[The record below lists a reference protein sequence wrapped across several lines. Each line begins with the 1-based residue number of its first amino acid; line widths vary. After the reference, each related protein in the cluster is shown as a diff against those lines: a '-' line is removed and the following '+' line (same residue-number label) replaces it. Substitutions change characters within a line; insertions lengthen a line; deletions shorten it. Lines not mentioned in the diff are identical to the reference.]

1 MNRATIRRIVVVFL
15 TAVVLGGCAPTI
27 TVHNNTTIPVR
38 VVITHSGG
46 SETFAPSPG
55 ESSNGDLTE
64 GTYRVVAIPD
74 AAWVDYAK
82 LTRQDLNQQIANSQN
97 LSGQKL
103 LDLVQRLKDIAKRMD
118 EMQRAAGSTGACGG
132 KVKEDSAAAAEI
144 SIGPSGQLV
153 VACK

>member
-1 MNRATIRRIVVVFL
+1 MFVFL
-15 TAVVLGGCAPTI
+15 AAIVLGGCAPVI
-27 TVHNNTTIPVR
+27 TVTNKTTIPVR
-38 VVITHSGG
+38 VVISHSGG

-55 ESSNGDLTE
+55 ESSSGDLTE
-64 GTYRVVAIPD
+64 GKYRVVAIPD

-82 LTRQDLNQQIANSQN
+82 LTRQDLNQQVANSQN

-103 LDLVQRLKDIAKRMD
+103 LDLVSRLKEIAKRMD
-118 EMQRAAGSTGACGG
+118 EMQRAAGSSAACGG
-132 KVKEDSAAAAEI
+132 TVTEDRSAAADI